1 MVERYALEPLK
12 SLWTLKAQYERWLEV
27 ELAVVEAYEQVGVA
41 PKGTAEEI
49 RKKGVIDVDDIL
61 ATEQVVDHDVIA
73 FIKSVTKNMGDEAR
87 YFHYGLTSSDVVDTA
102 NSLAL
107 VRATDIILESMEK
120 LSAVLY
126 EKALQYKTLPTIGR
140 THGVHAEPTSFG
152 LKFLSWYAELL
163 RDIERLKNVRE
174 EIAVGKLSG
183 AVGNYANISP
193 EVERIALEKLGL
205 KPTPVATQVISRD
218 YIAHLL
224 ATFALIAGLIERIAI
239 EIRHLQRTEVLEA
252 MEPFKEGQRGSSAM
266 PHKKNPIL
274 CERLTGMARL
284 MRSYAQVAF
293 ENMALWHERDISH
306 SSAERYILP
315 DSTMTIYY
323 MLEKARYLIGNLK
336 VFEDKVKKNIDI
348 TQGLVYSQRILLA
361 LVEAGMSREEAYT
374 LVQKY
379 ALECWET
386 GESFKE
392 RVRSDEKV
400 RQLITEEKFEELFR
414 PDYYLRNIDKIYERF
429 EKS

>member
-1 MVERYALEPLK
+1 
-12 SLWTLKAQYERWLEV
+12 
-27 ELAVVEAYEQVGVA
+27 
-41 PKGTAEEI
+41 
-49 RKKGVIDVDDIL
+49 
-61 ATEQVVDHDVIA
+61 
-73 FIKSVTKNMGDEAR
+73 
-87 YFHYGLTSSDVVDTA
+87 
-102 NSLAL
+102 
-107 VRATDIILESMEK
+107 
-120 LSAVLY
+120 
-126 EKALQYKTLPTIGR
+126 
-140 THGVHAEPTSFG
+140 
-152 LKFLSWYAELL
+152 
-163 RDIERLKNVRE
+163 
-174 EIAVGKLSG
+174 
-183 AVGNYANISP
+183 
-193 EVERIALEKLGL
+193 
-205 KPTPVATQVISRD
+205 
-218 YIAHLL
+218 LL
-224 ATFALIAGLIERIAI
+224 ATFAIIAGLIERIAI

-323 MLEKARYLIGNLK
+323 MLEKARYLIENLR
-336 VFEDKVKKNIDI
+336 VFEEKVKKNIDI

-392 RVRSDEKV
+392 RLRSDEKIS
-400 RQLITEEKFEELFR
+400 QLITEEKFEELFK
-414 PDYYLRNIDKIYERF
+414 PDYYLKNIDKIYERF
-429 EKS
+429 EKK

>member
-41 PKGTAEEI
+41 PKGTSEEI
-49 RKKGVIDVDDIL
+49 RKKAVIDVDDIL

-218 YIAHLL
+218 YIAHLF

>member
-41 PKGTAEEI
+41 PKGTSEEI
-49 RKKGVIDVDDIL
+49 RKKAVIDVDDIL

>member
-12 SLWTLKAQYERWLEV
+12 SLWTLEAQYERWLEV

-41 PKGTAEEI
+41 PKGTVEEI
-49 RKKGVIDVDDIL
+49 RKKAVIDVDDIL

-73 FIKSVTKNMGDEAR
+73 FIKSITKNMGDEAR

-107 VRATDIILESMEK
+107 VRATDIILESIEK

-218 YIAHLL
+218 YVAHLL

-323 MLEKARYLIGNLK
+323 MLEKARYLIENLK

>member
-49 RKKGVIDVDDIL
+49 RKKAVIDVDDIL

-163 RDIERLKNVRE
+163 RDIERLKNVRD

-323 MLEKARYLIGNLK
+323 MLEKARYLIENLK

-361 LVEAGMSREEAYT
+361 LVKAGMSREEAYT